1 MPEMVRMWTDKWQ
14 ADIAESA
21 SSPAVQSAETM
32 LAEVEAGCDR
42 LHSVAD
48 KVYSRWIQGLVHS

>member
-1 MPEMVRMWTDKWQ
+1 
-14 ADIAESA
+14 
-21 SSPAVQSAETM
+21 M

-42 LHSVAD
+42 RHSVAD